1 MAKLQNNNKENYNM
15 AKQKNGKMSKFTD
28 HQIWEI
34 CRKNCI
40 LCKYDLYI
48 RLHQGIAALSCILY
62 THLGANLR

>member
-1 MAKLQNNNKENYNM
+1 M
-15 AKQKNGKMSKFTD
+15 AKQKNGKMSKSTD

-34 CRKNCI
+34 CKKNCI

>member
-34 CRKNCI
+34 CK
-40 LCKYDLYI
+40 K
-48 RLHQGIAALSCILY
+48 LHFM
-62 THLGANLR
+62 